1 MLPINEHHT
10 EKIKGYSFSTEEEV
24 KLAVEKTNEYYN
36 ISSSEDKVT
45 NSWVNY
51 NVTFFNNPRIYYII
65 WHESLTPVLGE
76 PKEIELILF
85 KE

>member
-1 MLPINEHHT
+1 MLPTNEHNI
-10 EKIKGYSFSTEEEV
+10 EIIKGYSFSTEEEA

-76 PKEIELILF
+76 PKDLELII
-85 KE
+85 KA